1 MTRPTIRPT
10 AGGHNDEGRRVV
22 NPNGLRELPLLGS
35 NQDSPDPESYLEV
48 GDAAAYPSDSATAR
62 QGMSGDRTPDPRS
75 DPRQEQPKDLR
86 TLSPS
91 EIAARGP
98 GLGGVHDV
106 STHRPPIDT
115 SGPTPEEGPAVSRNG
130 GSV

>member
-75 DPRQEQPKDLR
+75 DPRQEQPTDLR
-86 TLSPS
+86 TVSPRLCAFCEVYGHCHYLIGCS
-91 EIAARGP
+91 
-98 GLGGVHDV
+98 LGVYSDPV
-106 STHRPPIDT
+106 
-115 SGPTPEEGPAVSRNG
+115 PTPEEAPKVSRNG
-130 GSV
+130 GSE